1 MIIIKI
7 IDINFGLRNKPF
19 NSYFRNNLDQIYSH
33 VIFFLLKWRQFLY
46 KYLFFFRISRV
57 RFLNRNFPRK
67 VAFFLYISYK
77 KGYIR
82 HIFWDRPC
90 FTTIMVT
97 NVCFFSDWYTWN
109 AMYITYAK
117 IKIKIHEP
125 LFQTAN
131 YIILITFM

>member
-7 IDINFGLRNKPF
+7 NDINFGLRNKPF

-33 VIFFLLKWRQFLY
+33 VIFFSLKKKDNSY
-46 KYLFFFRISRV
+46 TNIIIFRISRV
-57 RFLNRNFPRK
+57 RFLNRIFPRK

-90 FTTIMVT
+90 FTAIMVR
-97 NVCFFSDWYTWN
+97 NVCFSDWYTWN

-117 IKIKIHEP
+117 IKKKSRSR
-125 LFQTAN
+125 FFN
-131 YIILITFM
+131 YIFY